1 MVTGTISAARPAGK
15 GRLPTTWW
23 IRVSVATALAIGPL
37 IGAVSLAST
46 PFAAFPRLGSPG
58 MIVIAAEH
66 VTRRSE
72 RPVDVSVN
80 TSVAAADGH
89 TRLDI
94 AVTQNPGSGTGTDS
108 EWPLDVF
115 LCGAIGQD
123 PAYVDNQGQP
133 VSWQEADPGHH
144 VLSTSPIQ
152 APLATC
158 VQTRLVLP
166 RGPVTGMRQVLLS
179 GASGRAPSSVSG
191 SRVLYALPGIGTLP
205 MLPDTQVDPLPAGS
219 TARLSL
225 AGFPGDLTEVVA
237 SPQLPDAGIL
247 NWTTDLSGPRIPARE
262 YRLSGTLHDRDA
274 SGQRDLFLAGAL
286 VGVAGGA
293 VVWLVELLLDGALD
307 RRTRQRRP
315 TALPDT
321 ASAVATATG
330 PEPGGGERSGCLP
343 LIAGVLTT
351 AALIWTMRRAF
362 DKDRRRPGSSP

>member
-1 MVTGTISAARPAGK
+1 VMATGTISAARPAGG
-15 GRLPTTWW
+15 GRSSAGWW
-23 IRVSVATALAIGPL
+23 IRVPVATALATGPL
-37 IGAVSLAST
+37 IGAVALAST

-58 MIVIAAEH
+58 MIVIAAED
-66 VTRRSE
+66 VAQRSE

-80 TSVAAADGH
+80 ASVVAAGGH

-94 AVTQNPGSGTGTDS
+94 AVTQEPGSGTGTDNA
-108 EWPLDVF
+108 WPLDVF

-123 PAYVDNQGQP
+123 PAYVDNQGKP
-133 VSWQEADPGHH
+133 ISWQQADPEHH
-144 VLSTSPIQ
+144 VLLTSPIQ

-166 RGPVTGMRQVLLS
+166 AGPVTGMRQVLLI
-179 GASGRAPSSVSG
+179 GASGQVPSSVSG
-191 SRVLYALPGIGTLP
+191 SRVLYALPGIGTFP
-205 MLPDTQVDPLPAGS
+205 MLPDTPVDPLPAGS
-219 TARLSL
+219 TAHLSL

-247 NWTTDLSGPRIPARE
+247 SWTTDLSGPRIPARE

-286 VGVAGGA
+286 VGMSGGA

-315 TALPDT
+315 AALPD
-321 ASAVATATG
+321 SAAAAATG
-330 PEPGGGERSGCLP
+330 GQPNDRERSGCLP
-343 LIAGVLTT
+343 FIAGVLVT
-351 AALIWTMRRAF
+351 AALTWTMRRALV
-362 DKDRRRPGSSP
+362 RNRHRPGRS